1 MIKKISLVSF
11 LILMIFNLFACGTST
26 AKKEDANA
34 ETETSENTDEF
45 DGNVMEI
52 VNIEEGKFSKTLSK
66 PFKKDSYT
74 KKEQDNINEVK
85 RVLDGIDLEKD
96 SKIIECVYGSID
108 DDVSV
113 WSLVKDRSGKTLN
126 NYGMI
131 IRSGKKNFVFADV
144 CHGNNPNV
152 DYDEKSGRM
161 LIAGGLMEGTGTHT
175 EGLYI
180 FNVKKGKAEKIG
192 FVDPY
197 DVQNYFEEQISFDVN
212 NKDIKFK
219 MKNKVISEVTDTEDG
234 QGTLRALAIG
244 DQISYDFDDKHNVKV
259 NVTPGKQFVTVVTM
273 DQIEK
278 DVSVGKVVVVSSGS
292 EMVAVAVNDGNKK
305 EDEELRIIMNNPAGT
320 HIGTTEILSYED
332 MPTFTTDVKINGAN
346 ATFANIKVE

>member
-11 LILMIFNLFACGTST
+11 LILMIFNLFACGSST

-34 ETETSENTDEF
+34 KTETSENTDEF

-96 SKIIECVYGSID
+96 SKIIECVYGSFD

-131 IRSGKKNFVFADV
+131 IRSGEKNFVFPDV

-161 LIAGGLMEGTGTHT
+161 LIAGALMEGTGTHT

-180 FNVKKGKAEKIG
+180 FNVKKEKAEKIG
-192 FVDPY
+192 LVDPY
-197 DVQNYFEEQISFDVN
+197 DVQNYFEEQINFDVN

-244 DQISYDFDDKHNVKV
+244 DQISYDFDNKHNVKV
-259 NVTPGKQFVTVVTM
+259 NVTPGKQFVSVVTM

-292 EMVAVAVNDGNKK
+292 EMVAVAVNDSNKK
-305 EDEELRIIMNNPAGT
+305 EDEELKIIMNNPAGT
-320 HIGTTEILSYED
+320 HIGATEILSYED
-332 MPTFTTDVKINGAN
+332 MPTFIADVKINGAN

>member
-45 DGNVMEI
+45 DGNVMEV

-74 KKEQDNINEVK
+74 KTEQDNIDEVK
-85 RVLDGIDLEKD
+85 KVLDSIDLEKD
-96 SKIIECVYGSID
+96 SKIIECVYGSFED
-108 DDVSV
+108 ELSV
-113 WSLVKDRSGKTLN
+113 WSLVKDRNGKSLN

-131 IRSGKKNFVFADV
+131 IRNDEKNYTFADV
-144 CHGNNPNV
+144 CHGNNPNI
-152 DYDEKSGRM
+152 DYDEKSGRL
-161 LIAGGLMEGTGTHT
+161 LIAGALMEGTGTHT

-180 FNVKKGKAEKIG
+180 FNVGKGKVEKLG
-192 FVDPY
+192 LVDPY
-197 DVQNYFEEQISFDVN
+197 DVQSYFEEQINFDVN
-212 NKDIKFK
+212 DKDIKFK
-219 MKNKVISEVTDTEDG
+219 MKNKVISETTDTEDG
-234 QGTLRALAIG
+234 QGTLRAIAVG
-244 DQISYDFDDKHNVKV
+244 DQITYDFDDKHNVKV

-273 DQIEK
+273 DQIQK
-278 DVSVGKVVVVSSGS
+278 DVSIGKVVLVSSGS
-292 EMVAVAVNDGNKK
+292 EMLAVEVNDEKK
-305 EDEELRIIMNNPAGT
+305 KDQSEEQIVINNPAGS

-332 MPTFTTDVKINGAN
+332 MPTFIADVKISGAN

>member
-11 LILMIFNLFACGTST
+11 LILMIFNLFACGSST

-34 ETETSENTDEF
+34 KTETSENTDEF

-96 SKIIECVYGSID
+96 SKIIECVYGSFD

-131 IRSGKKNFVFADV
+131 IRSGEKNFVFPDV

-161 LIAGGLMEGTGTHT
+161 LIAGALMEGTGTHT

-180 FNVKKGKAEKIG
+180 FNVKKGKTEKIG
-192 FVDPY
+192 LVDPY
-197 DVQNYFEEQISFDVN
+197 DVQNYFEEQINFDVN

-244 DQISYDFDDKHNVKV
+244 DQISYDFDNKHNVKV
-259 NVTPGKQFVTVVTM
+259 NVTPGKQFVSVVTM

-292 EMVAVAVNDGNKK
+292 EMVAVAVNDSNKK
-305 EDEELRIIMNNPAGT
+305 EDEELKIIMNNPAGT
-320 HIGTTEILSYED
+320 HIGATEILSYED
-332 MPTFTTDVKINGAN
+332 MPTFIADVKI
-346 ATFANIKVE
+346 K